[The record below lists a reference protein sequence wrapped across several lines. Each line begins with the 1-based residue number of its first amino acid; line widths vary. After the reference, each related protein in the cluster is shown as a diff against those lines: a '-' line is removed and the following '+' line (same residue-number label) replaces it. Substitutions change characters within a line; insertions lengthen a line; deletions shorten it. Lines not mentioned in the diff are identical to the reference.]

1 MNGLSALLWLQ
12 VLLRGA
18 WVHRGDGSLPFQG
31 DVLIQG
37 DSIAAVGAVLPAL
50 PGYTVIEARGQH
62 LYPALIGLNTPI
74 GLVEIEAVR
83 ATRDAA
89 EVGSFTPEVTAYTA
103 FNVDSR
109 VLPTLRENGLLYVE
123 STPQGGWIA
132 GQSSMLRLR
141 GRTREEALVL
151 EKASLHLYPPSLRP
165 WVYASYEEQRKALE
179 EARKGWE
186 KIEAYFAEAARWCGG
201 DSSEQNL
208 RYRALC
214 PYLRG
219 EKPVTWHVDAAED
232 IRAAVAL
239 SQKWHLRAAIAG
251 GAEAL
256 AVAGLLRQAQVPVIL
271 SRTHRLPPSED
282 APLSYSYTLPKALR
296 DSGVT
301 VMLGHESFWNQRNV
315 PYNAGTAAAWGL
327 SREEA
332 LSLLTDVPAR
342 WLGLSRLGRIAPGYK
357 ASLLLVE
364 KDLLDMP
371 SSRLLRAWIEGQ
383 EVNLSDN
390 PQRQLF
396 EKYR

>member
-1 MNGLSALLWLQ
+1 MTILSGVLWLQ

-37 DSIAAVGAVLPAL
+37 DSIAAIGATLPAQ
-50 PGYTVIEARGQH
+50 PGYTVIEARGH
-62 LYPALIGLNTPI
+62 HVYPALIGLNTPV
-74 GLVEIEAVR
+74 GLIEIEAVR

-89 EVGSFTPEVTAYTA
+89 EVGTFTPEVVAYTA
-103 FNVDSR
+103 FNIDSR

-123 STPQGGWIA
+123 SVPEGGWIA
-132 GQSSMLRLR
+132 GQSSILRLQ

-151 EKASLHLYPPSLRP
+151 EKASLHFYPPSLRP
-165 WVYASYEEQRKALE
+165 WVYASYEDQKKALE
-179 EARKGWE
+179 KARKAWE
-186 KIEAYFAEAARWCGG
+186 EIDRYLGEAARWCSG

-219 EKPVTWHVDAAED
+219 EKPVTWHVETAED

-256 AVAGLLRQAQVPVIL
+256 AVASLLRQAQVPVL
-271 SRTHRLPPSED
+271 LTRTHRLPPAED
-282 APLSYSYTLPKALR
+282 APLAHSYTLPKALR
-296 DSGVT
+296 DSGIT
-301 VMLGHESFWNQRNV
+301 VMLGHESFWNQRNLS
-315 PYNAGTAAAWGL
+315 YNAGTAAAWGL

-332 LSLLTDVPAR
+332 LSLLTNLPAR
-342 WLGLSRLGRIAPGYK
+342 WLGLNRLGRLAPGYK

-364 KDLLDMP
+364 GDLLDIP
-371 SSRLLRAWIEGQ
+371 SSRILRAWIEGQ
-383 EVNLSDN
+383 EVHLSDN
-390 PQRQLF
+390 PQRKLF